1 MDENRLN
8 KKGFLILK
16 LSVKQRIA
24 KVTGSHMEIDKKFM
38 DMKKSWDEVDKLLES
53 TSKKNKKR

>member
-1 MDENRLN
+1 M
-8 KKGFLILK
+8 K

-53 TSKKNKKR
+53 TSKKNKKGKKKKK